1 MTDITIIGTGNMAR
15 GLATRAIA
23 GGKSVQLLAHDD
35 KAKADALAAELGGQ
49 VTTGVLGDGEVT
61 GSIVIPAVYFDAAKD
76 IVARYGNTLDG
87 KVYIDI
93 TNPVDT
99 STFEGLS
106 VPEGSSAAEELQKTI
121 GAKVVKAFNTTFAGT
136 LAAGDVAGQQLD
148 VLIAGDD
155 EDAVQAVKEF
165 ASAGGLNAIVVGP
178 QRRARQ
184 LEQAGFLHI
193 LLSANDQL
201 PEFQWNSA
209 LKVVPAS

>member
-35 KAKADALAAELGGQ
+35 KAKADALASELGGS
-49 VTTGVLGDGEVT
+49 VTTGVVGDDVSGD
-61 GSIVIPAVYFDAAKD
+61 IVIPAVYFDPAKEV
-76 IVARYGNTLDG
+76 VARGGIARDGTLS
-87 KVYIDI
+87 VDI
-93 TNPVDT
+93 TIRGDASP
-99 STFEGLS
+99 FEGLS
-106 VPEGSSAAEELQKTI
+106 VPEGSSEAEELQKAT
-121 GAKVVKAFNTTFAGT
+121 GARVVKALNTTFAGR
-136 LAAGDVAGQQLD
+136 LAVGEVAGQQLD

-155 EDAVQAVKEF
+155 EQAVQAVKDF
-165 ASAGGLNAIVVGP
+165 APAGGLRPIVVGP

-209 LKVVPAS
+209 LKVVPGS

>member
-35 KAKADALAAELGGQ
+35 KAKADALATELGGQ
-49 VTTGVLGDGEVT
+49 VTTGVVGDELSGD
-61 GSIVIPAVYFDAAKD
+61 IVIPAVYFDPAKEV
-76 IVARYGNTLDG
+76 VAKYGSTLDG
-87 KVYIDI
+87 KVYVDI

-106 VPEGSSAAEELQKTI
+106 VPAGSSAAEELQKST
-121 GAKVVKAFNTTFAGT
+121 GAKVVKAFNTTFAET
-136 LAAGDVAGQQLD
+136 LTAGDVAGQQLD

-155 EDAVQAVKEF
+155 DDAVQAVKEF
-165 ASAGGLNAIVVGP
+165 ASAGGLRPIVVGP
-178 QRRARQ
+178 QRRAQQ

-193 LLSANDQL
+193 LLSANEQL

>member
-1 MTDITIIGTGNMAR
+1 MTDVTIIGTGNMAR
-15 GLATRAIA
+15 GLATRALA
-23 GGKSVQLLAHDD
+23 GGKSVQLLAHKDR
-35 KAKADALAAELGGQ
+35 AKADALAAELGGP
-49 VTTGVLGDGEVT
+49 VTAGVVGDELSGA
-61 GSIVIPAVYFDAAKD
+61 IVIPAVYFDPAKD
-76 IVARYGNTLDG
+76 VVAKYGSALDG
-87 KVYIDI
+87 KVYVDI

-99 STFEGLS
+99 STYEGLS
-106 VPEGSSAAEELQKTI
+106 VPDGSSAAEELQKST

-155 EDAVQAVKEF
+155 EDAVRAVADF
-165 ASAGGLNAIVVGP
+165 ASAGGLRPIVVGP

-209 LKVVPAS
+209 LKVVPGS

>member
-1 MTDITIIGTGNMAR
+1 MADVTIIGTGNMAR

-23 GGKSVQLLAHDD
+23 GGKSVQLLAHGD
-35 KAKADALAAELGGQ
+35 KGKADALAAELGGQ
-49 VTTGVLGDGEVT
+49 VTAGVVGDDLSGA
-61 GSIVIPAVYFDAAKD
+61 IVIPAVYFDPAKD
-76 IVARYGNTLDG
+76 VVARYGSALDG
-87 KVYIDI
+87 KVYVDI

-99 STFEGLS
+99 STYEGLS
-106 VPEGSSAAEELQKTI
+106 VPDGSSGAEVLQKST

-136 LAAGDVAGQQLD
+136 LVAGNVAGQQLD

-155 EDAVQAVKEF
+155 EDAVRAVADF
-165 ASAGGLNAIVVGP
+165 ASAGGLRPIVVGP

-201 PEFQWNSA
+201 AEFQWNSA
-209 LKVVPAS
+209 LKVVPGS

>member
-1 MTDITIIGTGNMAR
+1 MADITIIGTGNMAR
-15 GLATRAIA
+15 GLATRALA
-23 GGKSVQLLAHDD
+23 GGRSVQLLAHED

-49 VTTGVLGDGEVT
+49 ITTGVVGDDLSGA
-61 GSIVIPAVYFDAAKD
+61 IVIPAVYFDPAKD
-76 IVARYGNTLDG
+76 VVAKLGSALDG
-87 KVYIDI
+87 KVYVDI

-106 VPEGSSAAEELQKTI
+106 VPAGSSAAEELQKTT
-121 GAKVVKAFNTTFAGT
+121 GAKVVKAFNTTFAVT

-155 EDAVQAVKEF
+155 EDAVRAVAEF
-165 ASAGGLNAIVVGP
+165 ASAGGLRPIVVGP

-209 LKVVPAS
+209 LKVVPAT

>member
-23 GGKSVQLLAHDD
+23 GGKSVQLLAHED
-35 KAKADALAAELGGQ
+35 KGKADALAAELEGQ
-49 VTTGVLGDGEVT
+49 VTTGVVGDDLSGD
-61 GSIVIPAVYFDAAKD
+61 IVIPAVYYDPARDVVAK
-76 IVARYGNTLDG
+76 YGSALDG
-87 KVYIDI
+87 KIYVDI
-93 TNPVDT
+93 TNPVDM

-106 VPEGSSAAEELQKTI
+106 VPEGSSAAEELQKST

-155 EDAVQAVKEF
+155 EDAVRAVAGFVK
-165 ASAGGLNAIVVGP
+165 AGGLRPIVVGP

-209 LKVVPAS
+209 LKVVPGS